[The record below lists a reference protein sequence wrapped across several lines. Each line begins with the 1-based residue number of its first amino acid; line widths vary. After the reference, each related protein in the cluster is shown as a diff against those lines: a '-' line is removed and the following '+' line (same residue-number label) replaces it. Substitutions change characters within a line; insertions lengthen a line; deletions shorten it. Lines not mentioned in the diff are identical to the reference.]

1 MENIFKVSE
10 VVDIGIEKEKQ
21 RRDFYGAVAD
31 HFEDEDM
38 KSLFRRLRDWE
49 ETHIKKFT
57 SIREDLK
64 ETKPVESYEGE
75 LDAYMKALVNDK
87 LYQQVSPD
95 SFSSNVKT
103 PLQAIDYGIEF
114 EKDAILLFTELAH
127 FIKSDKKDVLMQ
139 LIEEERQHLMYFNKL
154 RKKFE

>member
-1 MENIFKVSE
+1 MDNIFKVSE

-31 HFEDEDM
+31 HFENEDM

-49 ETHIKKFT
+49 ENHIKKFT
-57 SIREDLK
+57 SIRDDLK
-64 ETKPVESYEGE
+64 ETKPVESYPGE
-75 LDAYMKALVNDK
+75 LDEYMKALVNDK
-87 LYQQVSPD
+87 LYNQVSPD
-95 SFSSNVKT
+95 SFSSNVKN

-114 EKDAILLFTELAH
+114 EKDAILLFAELARLV
-127 FIKSDKKDVLMQ
+127 KTSKKDVLMQ
-139 LIEEERQHLMYFNKL
+139 LIEEERQHIMYLNKL